1 MAKSRRSLFVFL
13 SLAAAL
19 SGGYGSALFGV
30 CGPFT
35 DVAAD
40 SFCPFVLE
48 IFTIGI
54 TTGFTPTT
62 YDPSSNVNRL
72 QMAVFL
78 SRTVDRILQRGNRRA
93 ALNQFWTPQNLS
105 AVLEVNLGSATNAGP
120 ALLQSDGADIWVANN
135 LTSSVARVRGSDGKI
150 LETITGTTAAYGVLN
165 SGGQI
170 WITAKVSGEFGSL
183 YRIPATGGGNQVYGG
198 YTGDTPVQAAFDGLF
213 VWTANFGGSVSHF
226 DPTNLGAIPL
236 IVKTGFAAPFGI
248 LYDGS
253 NIWVTDIVARTLLKL
268 DANAAIL
275 QTVTVGLSPRF
286 PVFDGA
292 NIWVPNFNSNSVSVV
307 RASTGTV
314 LATLTGNG
322 LNGPVAA
329 AFDGE
334 RTAVTNFSGDSVSLW
349 KAADLTTIGS
359 LALAP
364 GSQPNGICSDGLN
377 FWVALYGTA
386 KLARF

>member
-1 MAKSRRSLFVFL
+1 M
-13 SLAAAL
+13 
-19 SGGYGSALFGV
+19 
-30 CGPFT
+30 T
-35 DVAAD
+35 
-40 SFCPFVLE
+40 
-48 IFTIGI
+48 
-54 TTGFTPTT
+54 
-62 YDPSSNVNRL
+62 
-72 QMAVFL
+72 
-78 SRTVDRILQRGNRRA
+78 
-93 ALNQFWTPQNLS
+93 
-105 AVLEVNLGSATNAGP
+105 
-120 ALLQSDGADIWVANN
+120 
-135 LTSSVARVRGSDGKI
+135 
-150 LETITGTTAAYGVLN
+150 
-165 SGGQI
+165 
-170 WITAKVSGEFGSL
+170 
-183 YRIPATGGGNQVYGG
+183 YGG
-198 YTGDTPVQAAFDGLF
+198 YTGDTPVQAAFDGF
-213 VWTANFGGSVSHF
+213 SVWTANLAGSVSSF
-226 DPTNLGAIPL
+226 NPTDLGANPL
-236 IVKTGFAAPFGI
+236 VVKTGFAAPFGI

-286 PVFDGA
+286 PVFDGT

-307 RASTGTV
+307 RASNGVV

-334 RTAVTNFSGDSVSLW
+334 RAAVTNFSGDSVSLW

-377 FWVALYGTA
+377 FWVALYGAA